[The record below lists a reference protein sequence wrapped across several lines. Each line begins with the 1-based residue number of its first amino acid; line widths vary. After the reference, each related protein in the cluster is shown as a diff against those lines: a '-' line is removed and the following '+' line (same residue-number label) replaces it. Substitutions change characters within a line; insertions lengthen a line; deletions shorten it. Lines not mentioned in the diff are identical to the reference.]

1 MDASRSSGN
10 SRLPDSLQESA
21 ASLLG
26 ARTTFLHLQIQHH
39 ARELSWQAHRQ
50 AAGGGVV
57 AAWGVTQEFQILDQ
71 LLRDLDR
78 VDAALRTCEGERRYL
93 ASLLRDWG
101 DA

>member
-1 MDASRSSGN
+1 MPCAAPEILDCLIGHK
-10 SRLPDSLQESA
+10 SRL
-21 ASLLG
+21 LLILV
-26 ARTTFLHLQIQHH
+26 ARTTILHLQIQHH
-39 ARELSWQAHRQ
+39 ARELAWQAHRQ
-50 AAGGGVV
+50 ATGGGIV
-57 AAWGVTQEFQILDQ
+57 ATWGVTQEFQILDQ

>member
-1 MDASRSSGN
+1 M
-10 SRLPDSLQESA
+10 PCA
-21 ASLLG
+21 APEILDCLIQHKSHLLLTLV
-26 ARTTFLHLQIQHH
+26 ARTTILHLQIQHH
-39 ARELSWQAHRQ
+39 ARELAWQAHRQ
-50 AAGGGVV
+50 ATGGGIV
-57 AAWGVTQEFQILDQ
+57 ATWGVTQEFQILDQ